1 MADTD
6 DFVFEFELKGEKEVN
21 IAIDDLRAAIKDLT
35 ALIQEMNK
43 AGSSGLTDEEKK
55 LRLEEK
61 RFNMKLKE
69 DREDRLKQGL
79 ELRKERQD
87 DWRQNKKI
95 RDKKENS
102 A

>member
-1 MADTD
+1 MADTN

-87 DWRQNKKI
+87 DWRQNKKLH
-95 RDKKENS
+95 